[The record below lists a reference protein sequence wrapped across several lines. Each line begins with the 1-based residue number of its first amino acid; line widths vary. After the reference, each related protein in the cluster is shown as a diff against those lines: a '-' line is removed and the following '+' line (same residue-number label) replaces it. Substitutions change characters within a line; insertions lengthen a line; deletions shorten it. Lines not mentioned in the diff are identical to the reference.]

1 MRRGLDLRRP
11 AGLLLAALVLGAC
24 SGAPVTTTPPG
35 TATSGGSGVTTPDA
49 PSTTGPSSGPSAPS
63 STSAAGCPTR
73 STSPGPA
80 GSLVVVGLTAPA
92 TAAAGSTVT
101 VSAQLVVLS
110 SGQRIVLTPRGSS
123 VEILRGDT
131 VVGRAAGPAGADV
144 PLPLTAGASY
154 PGQTLPTQVPLVGCD
169 GAPLPPG
176 SYRLRAVVAYGGDP
190 LNGAPGGSGAGLF
203 VLVSDPPL
211 DLTLT

>member
-1 MRRGLDLRRP
+1 MRRSLDPRRA
-11 AGLLLAALVLGAC
+11 AGLVLAALVLGGC
-24 SGAPVTTTPPG
+24 SGAPLTTTPPG
-35 TATSGGSGVTTPDA
+35 SATSGGTGMTTPGT
-49 PSTTGPSSGPSAPS
+49 PSTTGPSSAPSA
-63 STSAAGCPTR
+63 TGCPTR

-80 GSLVVVGLTAPA
+80 GSLVVVGLTAPP

-123 VEILRGDT
+123 VEILRGDA

-169 GAPLPPG
+169 GVALPPG
-176 SYRLRAVVAYGGDP
+176 AYRMRAVVAYGGDP
-190 LNGAPGGSGAGLF
+190 LNGAPGGSGAGSF